1 MAKILVSSASFDLEN
16 NAALM
21 SLKKSGFEIL
31 MNPYSRVL
39 SEDEVLALVQ
49 DGVVGMIADLEPLT
63 RRVLAASKCLKVIS
77 RLGTGLDNIDLNA
90 IEEYQI
96 QTYTTP
102 EAPVQA
108 VAELTLALILS
119 VLRRVTEAD
128 RDLKSGRW
136 KPLMGRLLSH
146 RNVGV
151 IGYGRI
157 GKRVAELL
165 RAFGAKVL
173 VTDKQPVDTEGEI
186 EYCSFEEIISNS
198 DVLTLHVPYD
208 SSTHRL
214 ITRQVLEK
222 MKGGSILINTSRG
235 KVVDEEALYEVLVS
249 GHLAGAGLDTFATEP
264 YSGPLMSL
272 SQVVLTPHMGS
283 YALETRK
290 QMEREAA
297 ENLVKGLMA
306 PRVKV
311 TAAS

>member
-1 MAKILVSSASFDLEN
+1 MDKILVSSASFDLEN

-186 EYCSFEEIISNS
+186 E
-198 DVLTLHVPYD
+198 
-208 SSTHRL
+208 
-214 ITRQVLEK
+214 
-222 MKGGSILINTSRG
+222 
-235 KVVDEEALYEVLVS
+235 
-249 GHLAGAGLDTFATEP
+249 
-264 YSGPLMSL
+264 
-272 SQVVLTPHMGS
+272 
-283 YALETRK
+283 
-290 QMEREAA
+290 
-297 ENLVKGLMA
+297 
-306 PRVKV
+306 
-311 TAAS
+311 